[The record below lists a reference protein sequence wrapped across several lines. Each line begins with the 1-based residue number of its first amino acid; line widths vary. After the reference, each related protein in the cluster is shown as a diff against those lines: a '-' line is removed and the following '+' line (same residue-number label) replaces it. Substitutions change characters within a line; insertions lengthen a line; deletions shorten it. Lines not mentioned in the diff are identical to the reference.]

1 MKKVINLSTLLI
13 LVSLFVV
20 CCSKKNDSAE
30 LTDKICKVFDT
41 MKTEINSCNSIE
53 DFDNLNFEK
62 TLADAKAAG
71 VDDTSMDVQ
80 VTPEDKTK
88 IKAAINGCIDT
99 MAEKT
104 TILAGGMVNQSVID
118 AQFILMREMADSA
131 VDNATTFK
139 EMFQN
144 FDKLD

>member
-13 LVSLFVV
+13 LVSLMVV
-20 CCSKKNDSAE
+20 GCSKKSDSAE

-62 TLADAKAAG
+62 TLADAKATG
-71 VDDTSMDVQ
+71 VDDASMDVQ

-104 TILAGGMVNQSVID
+104 KILAGGMVNQSVID
-118 AQFILMREMADSA
+118 AQFILMREMVDSA

>member
-13 LVSLFVV
+13 LVSLVV
-20 CCSKKNDSAE
+20 VGCSKKNDSAE
-30 LTDKICKVFDT
+30 LTDKICKVFNT

-53 DFDNLNFEK
+53 DFDKLNFEK
-62 TLADAKAAG
+62 TLADAKDVG
-71 VDDTSMDVQ
+71 VDYASMDVQ

-88 IKAAINGCIDT
+88 IKDAINGCIDT